1 MIFKGF
7 KFGMLLQFAIGPV
20 CIFVFQVASLR
31 GFYIAETAVSGVS
44 LIDGIFIGIATL
56 GIGSVID
63 KKNVKIGLRI
73 FGAIILFVFGLSIIL
88 NQFNIIFL
96 PSLNI
101 HNISKGNNAFSRA
114 MLITFS
120 NPLTIIFWTG
130 VFSAKLTE
138 KNMDKNQIYL
148 FGFGALLSTVVFL
161 SLIDVV
167 GSFVKTFLSY
177 SVIQILNLMVGVLF
191 IYFSV
196 RMLIRRKD

>member
-7 KFGMLLQFAIGPV
+7 KFGMLLQLAIGPV

-31 GFYIAETAVSGVS
+31 GFYTAETAVIGVS
-44 LIDGIFIGIATL
+44 IIDGIFIGIATL

-63 KKNVKIGLRI
+63 KRNIKLSLRI
-73 FGAIILFVFGLSIIL
+73 FGAIILLVFGLSIIL

-101 HNISKGNNAFSRA
+101 HNISKDNNAFYRA

-148 FGFGALLSTVVFL
+148 FGSGALLSTLVFL
-161 SLIDVV
+161 SIVALV
-167 GSFVKTFLSY
+167 GDFVKAFLSY
-177 SVIQILNLMVGVLF
+177 NVIQTLNLMVGILF

-196 RMLIRRKD
+196 RMLIKK